1 MIAAATQTGCHIY
14 CEKAMLELR
23 KPGDAYIYPA
33 PRVLPDHT
41 KLSWEKL
48 HLADGHDR
56 PENTPD
62 FLRKNW
68 LDLGNLALARDLI
81 DAIDHDREPLS
92 SLGHALFFLLVF
104 RFRRPVLV
112 LRIRGVDLHGSKLS
126 GARARPHRTRTAPR
140 EGAPTQSGG
149 TEYVSPFSTACSAAQ
164 NTSSRI
170 RASIYT

>member
-1 MIAAATQTGCHIY
+1 MLDAVRPDIAVVSPGWVNERVPMIAAATQTGCHIY
-14 CEKAMLELR
+14 CGKAMLELR
-23 KPGDAYIYPA
+23 EPGDAYIYPA

-68 LDLGNLALARDLI
+68 LDLGNQALARDLI

-92 SLGHALFFLLVF
+92 SLGQV
-104 RFRRPVLV
+104 RSINEMVQ
-112 LRIRGVDLHGSKLS
+112 GVYASHLS
-126 GARARPHRTRTAPR
+126 GGRRVELPLAYRSHPLAD
-140 EGAPTQSGG
+140 
-149 TEYVSPFSTACSAAQ
+149 
-164 NTSSRI
+164 
-170 RASIYT
+170 